1 MRGAAIEGDARM
13 AGSLKGIERRFRIG
27 RRALLSR
34 LMAGRRARGLVAS
47 ALDPSVVEVT
57 RDMGDHRVTFDPR
70 DLIGRHLFTRG
81 DWGRTETLRV
91 VELMDTHAQWRPGA
105 RTLVEL
111 GANIGT
117 QTLYLSLTGRFDRV
131 LAVEADPD
139 NAAMLTRNVAQ
150 NGLGETVAIAA
161 EAVGAEAGT
170 ARLARFPLNRGGNS
184 LVRGSE
190 WERGADTIEVPMRR
204 IEAIMA
210 DHGIEPRE
218 VALTWIDVEGFEAEL
233 VPALGPLLECGA
245 PVFMEWTPGE
255 YGDAP
260 ARALLDLLARTHPR
274 TVAFGLP
281 RGGETE
287 IATRDVPMDVKQLDL
302 FAFAPAP
309 SS

>member
-1 MRGAAIEGDARM
+1 M
-13 AGSLKGIERRFRIG
+13 AGSLKGIERRFRTG

-34 LMAGRRARGLVAS
+34 LMTGRRARGVLAS

-91 VELMDTHAQWRPGA
+91 VELMDQHSQWRPGA
-105 RTLVEL
+105 RTVVEL

-131 LAVEADPD
+131 LAVEADPA
-139 NAAMLTRNVAQ
+139 NAALLARNVAQ
-150 NGLGETVAIAA
+150 NGLDGTVAIAT
-161 EAVGAEAGT
+161 EAVGAEEGT
-170 ARLARFPLNRGGNS
+170 AMLARFPLNRGGNS
-184 LVRGSE
+184 LVRASE

-204 IEAIMA
+204 IEPIMA
-210 DHGIEPRE
+210 DHGVAAGD
-218 VALTWIDVEGFEAEL
+218 VALTWIDVEGFEAQL
-233 VPALGPLLECGA
+233 VPALGPLLACGA

-255 YGDAP
+255 YGEGP
-260 ARALLDLLARTHPR
+260 ARALLDLLARSHPR

-287 IATRDVPMDVKQLDL
+287 IDTCDVPMDVRQLDL
-302 FAFAPAP
+302 FAFAP